1 MIPDVPETPGATG
14 CCTCAKGFLYTMEL
28 INLAGMIGLYVG
40 IGIII
45 CKVTHV
51 HCILLILN
59 PAAHNHTL
67 RLTVLLR
74 SPSVLLNHRH
84 LSLSVNRPV

>member
-51 HCILLILN
+51 HCT
-59 PAAHNHTL
+59 PPHPQPCCA
-67 RLTVLLR
+67 
-74 SPSVLLNHRH
+74 
-84 LSLSVNRPV
+84 